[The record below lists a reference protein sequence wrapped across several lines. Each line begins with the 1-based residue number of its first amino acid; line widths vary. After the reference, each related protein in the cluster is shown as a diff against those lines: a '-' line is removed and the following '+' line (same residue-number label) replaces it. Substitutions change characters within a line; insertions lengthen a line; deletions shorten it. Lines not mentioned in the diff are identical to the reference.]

1 MPLWAWVLIGLG
13 VLALLGVAA
22 WMGYRR
28 RRTARLQEAFGPE
41 YDRAV
46 HATGDQREAESELG
60 ARQKRRAGLDIRP
73 LDSMARQR
81 HAEAWRVAQERFVD
95 SPGDAVREAERL
107 VTVVMRERG
116 YPIEDFET
124 RAADVSVDHPRVV
137 ENYRAAHRIAQ
148 ANEGD
153 GAETEDLRQAMVH
166 YRTLFQELLGVGGA
180 DGGSGERYWETG

>member
-1 MPLWAWVLIGLG
+1 MPWWAWVLIGAG
-13 VLALLGVAA
+13 VLVLLGVAA
-22 WMGYRR
+22 WMGHRR
-28 RRTARLQEAFGPE
+28 RRTARLREAFGPE

-46 HATGDQREAESELG
+46 HATGGQREAESELD
-60 ARQKRRAGLDIRP
+60 ARQKRRAELDIRP
-73 LDSMARQR
+73 LDPMARQR

-95 SPGDAVREAERL
+95 SPGDAVREADRL
-107 VTVVMRERG
+107 VIVVMRERG
-116 YPIEDFET
+116 YPTEDFET

-166 YRTLFQELLGVGGA
+166 YRTLFQELLGVGGT
-180 DGGSGERYWETG
+180 DGSEERYWETG